1 MQPES
6 NDGQPAVAQAE
17 PKSAAAD
24 SRSVTAAKTPAKQTA
39 AKKSKPKTAAAST
52 TTYTVRRGDNL
63 SKIAKRFGTTVAA
76 IQKANGMSGT
86 RLDIG
91 DKLKIPARRR

>member
-1 MQPES
+1 MT
-6 NDGQPAVAQAE
+6 
-17 PKSAAAD
+17 D
-24 SRSVTAAKTPAKQTA
+24 SRRWLRQSRSLLPQIRGASRLRRHPPSRLQ